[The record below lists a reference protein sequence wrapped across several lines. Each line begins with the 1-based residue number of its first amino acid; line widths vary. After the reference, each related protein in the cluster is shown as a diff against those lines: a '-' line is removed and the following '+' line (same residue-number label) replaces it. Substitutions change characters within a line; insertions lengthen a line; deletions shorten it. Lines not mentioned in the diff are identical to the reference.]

1 MGYCISVDCDNFSF
15 DLAKADEILEAIKEG
30 IASQKIT
37 EENWI
42 DFNVLLHSRTVEEA
56 FEELR
61 FETRVENGKYYLEFC
76 GEKLGGYEKSLF
88 ECIAPYVNDG
98 YLEYLGEDGDR
109 WRYVFKN
116 RKCKE
121 VCPNISWD

>member
-15 DLAKADEILEAIKEG
+15 DVSKADEVLEAIREG
-30 IASQKIT
+30 IANQRIT

-42 DFNVLLHSRTVEEA
+42 DFNILLHSRTVEEA

-61 FETRVENGKYYLEFC
+61 FETTVENEKYFIKFY
-76 GEKLGGYEKSLF
+76 GEKFGGYEKSLF

-109 WRYVFKN
+109 WRYVFKDGD
-116 RKCKE
+116 CEE
-121 VCPNISWD
+121 VSPELVWD

>member
-15 DLAKADEILEAIKEG
+15 DVSKADEVLEAIRGG
-30 IASQKIT
+30 IANQKIT

-76 GEKLGGYEKSLF
+76 GEKFGGYEESLF
-88 ECIAPYVNDG
+88 KCIASYVNDG

-109 WRYVFKN
+109 WRYVFKDGD
-116 RKCKE
+116 CKE
-121 VCPNISWD
+121 VSPELVWD